1 MIPQGIYDFIK
12 RELKITNIVTIGI
25 LAFLIYKIVKNYM
38 HKESIT
44 NSDFKEFME
53 GADRLFSYDELKKA
67 TNGDCKEIAYFLQ
80 SRGVGK
86 AVEISNFLS
95 QYFRNHAFSR
105 DSHWIVVSGNMIYDP
120 VFNNEFFK
128 KQSYKFTKEEY
139 LKLIKQ
145 YMKNNNIHFER

>member
-25 LAFLIYKIVKNYM
+25 LAFLIYKIVKSYM
-38 HKESIT
+38 KKESIT
-44 NSDFKEFME
+44 NSDFKEFIE
-53 GADRLFSYDELKKA
+53 GTDILFSYDELKKA

-95 QYFRNHAFSR
+95 KYFRNHTFPR

-128 KQSYKFTKEEY
+128 KQSYKFTKDEY
-139 LKLIKQ
+139 LKLIIQ